1 LRPLSPLVGIAAFAL
16 WIAAEILLFNLVAG
30 WTGGGG
36 AFFLLI
42 MKSALGALF
51 VQRVVRRKLF
61 ELVRRG
67 PVALDG
73 PEAVIA
79 WIKGL
84 GCFLLIAPGFGT
96 GLAGLAL
103 LTPSVQR
110 FLAARS
116 GVKRSGP
123 QEVDLSAEE
132 WREAPESGKSR
143 SLPRR
148 EG

>member
-1 LRPLSPLVGIAAFAL
+1 LRPLPPLAGLAAFAL
-16 WIAAEILLFNLVAG
+16 WIAAEIVLFNLVAG

-67 PVALDG
+67 PVSLDG
-73 PEAVIA
+73 PEAFAA
-79 WIKGL
+79 WVKGL

-123 QEVDLSAEE
+123 QQVDLSAED
-132 WREAPESGKSR
+132 WREAPEADKPPL
-143 SLPRR
+143 LPRR